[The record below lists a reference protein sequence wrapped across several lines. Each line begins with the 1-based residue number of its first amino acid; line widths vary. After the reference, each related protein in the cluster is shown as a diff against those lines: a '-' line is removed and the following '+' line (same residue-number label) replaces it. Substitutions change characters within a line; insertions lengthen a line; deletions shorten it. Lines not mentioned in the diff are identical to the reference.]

1 MPVVGNRD
9 VEAVAFQ
16 VSAHDVADDVVVV
29 GDQDSGHNGPD

>member
-1 MPVVGNRD
+1 MAVVCDRH

-29 GDQDSGHNGPD
+29 GDQYSGHNRSQ